1 MADVSIAG
9 ATRPDNSDERGTLPA
24 PPRKRERPR
33 PGLGAPGG
41 PPAETEPPAHEGE
54 LDVVV

>member
-9 ATRPDNSDERGTLPA
+9 ATPPSNSDERGTLPA
-24 PPRKRERPR
+24 PSRKRERPR
-33 PGLGAPGG
+33 PGAGPAGG
-41 PPAETEPPAHEGE
+41 PPAATESPAHEGE